1 LARHPRPRPRGSL
14 DRGWREDVQFR
25 TTVSFEELGR
35 NRTRLTLH
43 ALFASAAERERAIKE
58 YHADKGAMEAMSR
71 LADHLA
77 KLTS

>member
-1 LARHPRPRPRGSL
+1 MKPERIGYHHGG
-14 DRGWREDVQFR
+14 DDNVEDVQFC
-25 TTVSFEELGR
+25 TTVGFEELGR

-43 ALFASAAERERAIKE
+43 ALFASAAERESVIKE
-58 YHADKGAMEAMSR
+58 YHADKGAMETLSR